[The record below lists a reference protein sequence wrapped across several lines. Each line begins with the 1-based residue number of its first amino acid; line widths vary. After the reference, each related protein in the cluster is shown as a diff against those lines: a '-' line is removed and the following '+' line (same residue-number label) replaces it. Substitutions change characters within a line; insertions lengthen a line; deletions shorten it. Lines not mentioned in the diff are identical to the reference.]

1 MMMAEASTRTRS
13 LPATVLLVE
22 DNRLD
27 VDLTE
32 DAFRTVWPLTQLHAV
47 FTGEEALLFLER
59 GTDDGALPDLI
70 LLDLKLP
77 GMSGQE
83 VLRRVKG
90 SRQWSRIPILIFSS
104 SDHTEDRAGS
114 YDGGANGYLVKPRT
128 FQGFLDVVRSIGEFW
143 LAWNARPPRV

>member
-1 MMMAEASTRTRS
+1 MAEASARTRS

-32 DAFRTVWPLTQLHAV
+32 DAFRTVWPGTALHSV
-47 FTGEEALLFLER
+47 FTGEEALRYLEQCSE
-59 GTDDGALPDLI
+59 DGSLPDLI

-83 VLRRVKG
+83 ILRRVKG
-90 SRQWSRIPILIFSS
+90 ARPWSRIPILIFSS
-104 SDHTEDRAGS
+104 SDHVDDRAGS

-128 FQGFLDVVRSIGEFW
+128 FQGFLDVVRSIGDFW